1 MNHEQLAMA
10 ALSFKLLITESQT
23 PKVVNAQMLNPNN
36 SMYIFLFLPYDHH
49 VTRITLIIRKNLVRC

>member
-49 VTRITLIIRKNLVRC
+49 VTRITFDY